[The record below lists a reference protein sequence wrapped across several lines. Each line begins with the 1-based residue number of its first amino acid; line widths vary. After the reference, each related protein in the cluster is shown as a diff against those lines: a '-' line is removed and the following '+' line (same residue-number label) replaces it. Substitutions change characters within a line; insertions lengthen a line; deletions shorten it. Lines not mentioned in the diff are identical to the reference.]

1 VQESLAIVTGTT
13 SGIGA
18 ALARRLLENGWEV
31 AGIARRTPQ
40 LAHARYRHLA
50 VDLQEAHRAAAVIA
64 RELDPLLAARPWE
77 RVGLV
82 NNAASAEPVGPAAA
96 LDAARLQRLYAVNV
110 AVPLWL
116 MGFVLRSAPEPAQV
130 RIVNVSSGA
139 AVRPFPGLAA
149 YCSSKAALRMAGM
162 AIAEELA
169 SGETERRVAILS
181 YEPGVV
187 DTEMQAATRAKSR
200 EEFPWVATFQGFKEK
215 GLLAAPEIP
224 AADIARFLE
233 GEGGERFS
241 ERRR

>member
-1 VQESLAIVTGTT
+1 MLERLALVTGTS

-18 ALARRLLENGWEV
+18 ALARKLLDSGWDV
-31 AGIARRTPQ
+31 VGIARRTPQ
-40 LAHARYRHLA
+40 LAHEGYRHVA
-50 VDLQEAHRAAAVIA
+50 VDLQDPPRAAALIERQVA
-64 RELDPLLAARPWE
+64 PLLAARAWQ

-82 NNAASAEPVGPAAA
+82 NNAARAEPIGSVTRLDPAE
-96 LDAARLQRLYAVNV
+96 LQRIYSVNV

-116 MGFVLRSAPEPAQV
+116 MGFVLRTAPVQAHV
-130 RIVNVSSGA
+130 RVANVSSGA

-169 SGETERRVAILS
+169 SAAGERRVAILS

-187 DTEMQAATRAKSR
+187 DTEMQAATRAKPR
-200 EEFPWVATFQGFKEK
+200 DEFPWVATFHGFKEQ
-215 GLLAAPEIP
+215 GLLAAPEAP
-224 AADIARFLE
+224 AADIVRFLE
-233 GEGGERFS
+233 AEEGERFA

>member
-1 VQESLAIVTGTT
+1 MDERLAIVTGTT

-18 ALARRLLENGWEV
+18 ALARMLLEDGWEV
-31 AGIARRTPQ
+31 AGIARRMPGG
-40 LAHARYRHLA
+40 AHARYHHLSI
-50 VDLQEAHRAAAVIA
+50 DLQDAPHAAAAIE
-64 RELDPLLAARPWE
+64 RELAPVLERRAWQ

-82 NNAASAEPVGPAAA
+82 NNAASAEPLGRVER
-96 LDAARLQRLYAVNV
+96 LDAGALQRIYALNV
-110 AVPLWL
+110 AVPVWL
-116 MGFVLRSAPEPAQV
+116 MGFVLRSSPSGANV

-139 AVRPFPGLAA
+139 ALRAFPGLAA

-162 AIAEELA
+162 ALAEELA
-169 SGETERRVAILS
+169 SAAAERQVAILS

-200 EEFPWVATFQGFKEK
+200 EDFPWVATFHGFKEQ

-224 AADIARFLE
+224 AADIARFLDA
-233 GEGGERFS
+233 EGGERFA